1 MMVAPIL
8 PTILYAHVNAHPSTK
23 LAASTTFARR
33 AARHHNM
40 AQQVSFQDL
49 ERAMQT
55 HNLEDSEIDQLMAID
70 ISVGSSDGAASA
82 AEPSTPDLSDW
93 SAEID
98 QFMAAIIIV
107 FQNPECCNFSDQSE
121 FWTAVLA
128 FMDPDHE
135 VFQALNP
142 VREIQ
147 TVYKRLRG
155 PAIRKYGDLADLRGL
170 FGKGK
175 KKRAKVLNRL
185 KQDHAGSGENKPVQ
199 GKHQQGERL
208 QREKALRKKQR
219 RAVKRE
225 KRKMFHLQGLGDA
238 LPKIEPEE

>member
-1 MMVAPIL
+1 
-8 PTILYAHVNAHPSTK
+8 
-23 LAASTTFARR
+23 
-33 AARHHNM
+33 M

-155 PAIRKYGDLADLRGL
+155 PAIRKYGDLADLRRL

>member
-1 MMVAPIL
+1 
-8 PTILYAHVNAHPSTK
+8 
-23 LAASTTFARR
+23 
-33 AARHHNM
+33 M
-40 AQQVSFQDL
+40 AQQVSSQDL

-55 HNLEDSEIDQLMAID
+55 HNFEDSEIDQLMAID
-70 ISVGSSDGAASA
+70 ISVGSSDQAASVP
-82 AEPSTPDLSDW
+82 EPSAPDLFSW

-98 QFMAAIIIV
+98 EFMAAIITV
-107 FQNPECCNFSDQSE
+107 FQNPECCNLSDQAE

-128 FMDPDHE
+128 FLNPDHE

-147 TVYKRLRG
+147 KVYKRLRA
-155 PAIRKYGDLADLRGL
+155 PAMGKYGDMADLRGL
-170 FGKGK
+170 FAKGK

-185 KQDHAGSGENKPVQ
+185 KQDHAGPGENKPVQ

-225 KRKMFHLQGLGDA
+225 KRKMFHLQGLGEA
-238 LPKIEPEE
+238 LPKIEPDE